1 MTTNNKQTA
10 KSKEDISARFPK
22 ETKTKKKTSMGKQI
36 QRREE
41 ECPLSFPSHNN
52 TNPAKKG
59 TTNHK

>member
-1 MTTNNKQTA
+1 
-10 KSKEDISARFPK
+10 
-22 ETKTKKKTSMGKQI
+22 MGKQI